1 MLQKNS
7 KHLIDRKCFIFY
19 FKKKKK
25 NIPTMSRAK
34 PKVSEHPNWI
44 MNFIYE
50 SFTYTPLTFSVAVK
64 VREWK
69 LD

>member
-7 KHLIDRKCFIFY
+7 KQLIDRKCFIFY